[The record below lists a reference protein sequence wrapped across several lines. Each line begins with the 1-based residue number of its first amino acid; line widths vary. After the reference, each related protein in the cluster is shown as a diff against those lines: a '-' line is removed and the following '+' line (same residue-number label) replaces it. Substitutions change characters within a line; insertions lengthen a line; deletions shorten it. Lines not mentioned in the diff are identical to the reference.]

1 MNDQIKIK
9 NTAVAVD
16 IGTTKVCAIAG
27 QLNEYGK
34 LEIVGMGV
42 VRSEGVSRGV
52 VSNID
57 KTVKAIREAVDIAE
71 RNAHCKFKVVHVGI
85 AGQHIKSLHH
95 HGLLVRHDSNTEI
108 NQDDIDKLIKDMYK
122 LVLPPGDKILHVV
135 PQEYTVDDEQDIFD
149 PIGMSGV
156 RLEANFHI
164 ITGQISASRN
174 ILRCVEKAGL
184 EVADVTL
191 EPIASAASVLSEEEK
206 EAGIALVDI
215 GGGTTDITI
224 FKDGII
230 RHTCVIPFGGN
241 IITKD
246 IREGCTVM
254 NEQAEKL
261 KVKFG
266 SAMADEIVDNRII
279 TIPGFKGR
287 DHKEISE
294 KNLARIIQA
303 RVEEIFDYV
312 LWEVRRSGYDGK
324 LIAGMVLTGGGSLLK
339 HIDLLAEYHTGL
351 PTRVGQP
358 IEHLAHGYSSQLAS
372 PIFAT
377 AVGLLKHTIDNYGDK
392 TSYVEEFKRIT
403 DEPSYSN
410 NYYPPLNNTVPKV
423 ENKVEEQP
431 DIEEEETPET
441 GKKKGLFNKLFTL
454 TKDFFETVPDSE
466 F

>member
-1 MNDQIKIK
+1 MSEQSKTRNI
-9 NTAVAVD
+9 AVALD

-27 QLNEYGK
+27 HLNEYGK
-34 LEIVGMGV
+34 LEIVGVGTV
-42 VRSEGVSRGV
+42 KSEGVSRGV

-71 RNAHCKFKVVHVGI
+71 KNARCKIKVVHVGI

-108 NQDDIDKLIKDMYK
+108 SQADIDKLIKDMYK

-164 ITGQISASRN
+164 ITGQISASKN
-174 ILRCVEKAGL
+174 ILRCVEKAGI

-191 EPIASAASVLSEEEK
+191 EPIASAASVLSDEER
-206 EAGIALVDI
+206 EAGVVLVDI

-241 IITKD
+241 VITKD

-254 NEQAEKL
+254 TEQAEKL

-266 SAMADEIVDNRII
+266 SAMADEVYDNRII

-312 LWEVRRSGYDGK
+312 LWEIRRSGYENK
-324 LIAGMVLTGGGSLLK
+324 MIAGMVLTGGGSLLR

-358 IEHLAHGYSSQLAS
+358 VEHLAHGYSTQLAS
-372 PIFAT
+372 PVYST
-377 AVGLLKHTIDNYGDK
+377 AVGLLKHTIDNLSAK
-392 TSYVEEFKRIT
+392 TSYVEEWMKATEGNKIT
-403 DEPSYSN
+403 G
-410 NYYPPLNNTVPKV
+410 
-423 ENKVEEQP
+423 EQQGMKSGLSEDITE
-431 DIEEEETPET
+431 DIEDDEEKPK
-441 GKKKGLFNKLFTL
+441 GKGLFNKLFTL